1 MTEKKLSF
9 EEARQLQFELLIEL
23 DRFCKQNGLTYF
35 LAYGSLLGA
44 VRHGGFIPWDDD
56 IDVIMPLQDIDKL
69 EHIYKSERYSV
80 ITCRNNKEFA
90 YSFARLYD
98 NNTFTKCGKFR
109 ALGVGID
116 IYPMVNAPSKNQDL
130 YIKKMFKYV
139 PIRRFLI
146 RLRSFLV
153 NRGLWLGN
161 TLDFKLLNFFC
172 QKKLNQ
178 LMESDKQPSPNVYI
192 SSGERDIIN
201 KSLFYPV
208 KKIMFNDRC
217 FTAPSDIDKL
227 LTIWYGDYM
236 QLPPEDK
243 RKPYHLGNMY
253 IKY

>member
-90 YSFARLYD
+90 YPFARLYD

-109 ALGVGID
+109 ALGVSID

-146 RLRSFLV
+146 RLRSFLA

-172 QKKLNQ
+172 QKMLNQ
-178 LMESDKQPSPNVYI
+178 LMESDKQTSPNVYI

-208 KKIMFNDRC
+208 KKIMFNDIS
-217 FTAPSDIDKL
+217 FAAPYDTEGL

-243 RKPYHLGNMY
+243 RKPYHLGDWY
-253 IKY
+253 LKC